1 MGEIKTTVTKK
12 FNQKSY
18 PQIKMATTQA
28 HPIFNNKFEIVKSL
42 GEGNTSKVYLAKHI
56 GTEDYA
62 AIKILKEEFLRR
74 DQDSILSVHNEITI
88 LKNLQHQGII
98 QMYEYGDAGQ
108 VVKPSGRVI
117 ENLVYIVMEFV
128 QGGLLFDLCQS
139 MGAMGEDAG
148 RFFLHQMLDSVEF
161 MHSRQ
166 VVHRDLKLE
175 NILVD
180 DNLNLKLADFGFA
193 CYKNINALNSYRGTM
208 TYMAPEI
215 KEGEQYKGT
224 NVDMFSIG
232 VILFII
238 VQGIFPFK
246 EARKEEYFYNLILQG
261 KTDLYFQ
268 KVNGTDLSED
278 FKDLILQLFSYN
290 GDSRPQVDAIR
301 NHPWMQSSTFN
312 FEATREQLLRT
323 LATKQRDAQ
332 IASAEPMT
340 RPVKVK
346 RSAPMV

>member
-1 MGEIKTTVTKK
+1 
-12 FNQKSY
+12 
-18 PQIKMATTQA
+18 
-28 HPIFNNKFEIVKSL
+28 
-42 GEGNTSKVYLAKHI
+42 
-56 GTEDYA
+56 
-62 AIKILKEEFLRR
+62 
-74 DQDSILSVHNEITI
+74 

-98 QMYEYGDAGQ
+98 SMYEYGDAGQ

-161 MHSRQ
+161 MHSRR

-193 CYKNINALNSYRGTM
+193 CYKNIDALSSYRGTM

-215 KEGEQYKGT
+215 KEGKQYKGT

-246 EARKEEYFYNLILQG
+246 EARKEEYFYNLLLQG
-261 KTDLYFQ
+261 KTDTYFQ
-268 KVNGTDLSED
+268 KVNGAGLSED
-278 FKDLILQLFSYN
+278 FKDLILQLFSYD
-290 GDSRPQVDAIR
+290 GDSRPQVEQIR

-312 FEATREQLLRT
+312 FEATRTQLLQT
-323 LATKQRDAQ
+323 LGTKQASAQ
-332 IASAEPMT
+332 AAAAEPMT
-340 RPVKVK
+340 KPVKVK
-346 RSAPMV
+346 RSAAMI